1 MKNVINRLNSNLGV
15 LNTIYS
21 PKINTTF
28 KKIFHN
34 VLTARPSTSRKS
46 VLNSLNNSSPL
57 FSSQT
62 PSSRFIIES
71 EQLYQEKL
79 QLINTVK
86 KLKLKLYLLKKQNKV
101 LRVQIKEKDN
111 DINNIILE
119 NENNSFNQ
127 NSLIMKKIQ
136 KQSDDLKEKIDEIQK
151 KNFSLKKN
159 FKLTRLNENDIE
171 NFCLEEQ
178 IKKMNTLISYL
189 NKEKNKNKEKI
200 EEYEILKEKINDQ
213 NSIINS
219 LQEQINFFDKEEEKI
234 NKEIEEVNLKLNEEQ
249 NKMNLNKD
257 IVISLRKKNDILKKG
272 NYYNQYFSFYKN
284 RISNYEEK
292 ISETKK
298 TISIYKNK
306 LSFQQNLINNLEKET
321 KTLIEQNKNKKLNI
335 SELSYNELKK
345 SINPENLKLLNNKTD
360 DEEIKYLK
368 ENLEKSKYIEKELEN
383 QINIYQQKLKELIEN
398 QSERSIEDIEFGI
411 DSNNPF
417 YTNNEENDII
427 QSKKI
432 TNTQYNQFTYIL
444 FKNFEAKHITLN
456 NPNNTLIK
464 ELNEISN
471 HSFPNNN
478 DKIDINSDFF
488 NDLILRISKKIC
500 DILNCKNENSLIKL
514 KIYLS
519 SLLYNSK
526 GNLFK
531 FIEYIK
537 ILFSYT
543 QDYTFELEENLKK
556 ELVTQ
561 CKNSFETIINLLK
574 KEKHEFI
581 SLLDMKYLI
590 DENVKDLN
598 DKQIE
603 YIFYVMKK
611 FDDPLS
617 DFEDLKISNLLNLIN
632 TNKTQSEKN
641 EDESITEITNEEYN
655 KHINFILSK
664 INECLKKNNL
674 STLDS
679 LLIDFIQ
686 ERKINEKTIKII
698 TIEELNE
705 ILTKNDIQF
714 NDIQISCL
722 CSKFSIPDDLR
733 IIDVE
738 KLEEYLINKKMNKI
752 VEFDKEKSLDFE

>member
-1 MKNVINRLNSNLGV
+1 MKNVINQLNSNLGI

-21 PKINTTF
+21 SKINTTF
-28 KKIFHN
+28 NKIFHN
-34 VLTARPSTSRKS
+34 ELTARPSTSRKS
-46 VLNSLNNSSPL
+46 VLNSLNNSSQL

-119 NENNSFNQ
+119 NENNRFNQ

-136 KQSDDLKEKIDEIQK
+136 KQTDDLKEKIDEIQK
-151 KNFSLKKN
+151 KNFFLKKN
-159 FKLTRLNENDIE
+159 FKITRLNENDIE

-219 LQEQINFFDKEEEKI
+219 LQEQINFFDKEEEII

-272 NYYNQYFSFYKN
+272 NYFNQYFCFFKN

-306 LSFQQNLINNLEKET
+306 LSFQQNLIMDLEKES
-321 KTLIEQNKNKKLNI
+321 KTLIEQNKNKKLNL
-335 SELSYNELKK
+335 SELTYNELK
-345 SINPENLKLLNNKTD
+345 SINSEKQKLLKNKTD

-464 ELNEISN
+464 DLNEISKQ
-471 HSFPNNN
+471 SFPNNN

-526 GNLFK
+526 GNIFK
-531 FIEYIK
+531 FIEYIR

-561 CKNSFETIINLLK
+561 YKNSFETIINLLK

-581 SLLDMKYLI
+581 SILDMKYLI
-590 DENVKDLN
+590 DENIKDLN

-632 TNKTQSEKN
+632 INKTQSEKN

-674 STLDS
+674 SNLDS

-686 ERKINEKTIKII
+686 KRKINEKTVKII

-752 VEFDKEKSLDFE
+752 IEFDKEKSLDFE